1 MFPVRAV
8 KATTATAGGTAP
20 DAAGTVAMAVF
31 SRGAIETAGAVARRV
46 AKLAVMIVSDVFVFA
61 VRTVQAA

>member
-1 MFPVRAV
+1 MFPVGTV

-46 AKLAVMIVSDVFVFA
+46 AKLAVMVVSDGFGFA

>member
-1 MFPVRAV
+1 MFPVRTA
-8 KATTATAGGTAP
+8 KATTAIAGGTAP
-20 DAAGTVAMAVF
+20 DAAGTVTMAVF

-61 VRTVQAA
+61 VRAVQAA

>member
-1 MFPVRAV
+1 VFPVRAV
-8 KATTATAGGTAP
+8 KTTTAIAGGTAP
-20 DAAGTVAMAVF
+20 NAAGTVSMAMF
-31 SRGAIETAGAVARRV
+31 SSGAIETSGAVARRV

>member
-1 MFPVRAV
+1 VFPVRAV
-8 KATTATAGGTAP
+8 KATTATARGTAP

-31 SRGAIETAGAVARRV
+31 SRGAVETAGAVTRRV
-46 AKLAVMIVSDVFVFA
+46 AKLAVMVVSDVFVFA